1 MTPAVAADGALRVRL
16 TVPVTEVGFGPFRF
30 DPLAQLVGAA
40 LADLLAPLLDGA
52 PARRPSAAGP
62 AVDVFPLAVPA
73 GEGVSI
79 PLSGFGEIGVAN
91 DHGLLLLT
99 VPAPMARWAQER
111 IGGALVR
118 GPEAALSVDGTARVA
133 KLWVHLRPGARAS
146 LPLGSF
152 GEAGVEA
159 A

>member
-1 MTPAVAADGALRVRL
+1 MSAADGALRVRL

-30 DPLAQLVGAA
+30 DPLAHLVGAP

-52 PARRPSAAGP
+52 PSRRPSTAGP
-62 AVDVFPLAVPA
+62 AVDVFPLAVPP

-79 PLSGFGEIGVAN
+79 PLGGFGEVGVAN
-91 DHGLLLLT
+91 DGGLLLLT
-99 VPAPMARWAQER
+99 VPAPMAAWARER
-111 IGGALVR
+111 IGPALMR
-118 GPEAALSVDGTARVA
+118 GPEAALSADGTARVA
-133 KLWVHLRPGARAS
+133 RMWVHLRRGARAS

>member
-1 MTPAVAADGALRVRL
+1 MSAADGALRVRL

-30 DPLAQLVGAA
+30 DALAQLVGAP
-40 LADLLAPLLDGA
+40 LADLVAPLLDGV
-52 PARRPSAAGP
+52 PSRRPSAAGP
-62 AVDVFPLAVPA
+62 AVDVFPLAVPP

-79 PLSGFGEIGVAN
+79 PLGSFGEVGVAN
-91 DHGLLLLT
+91 DGGLLLLT
-99 VPAPMARWAQER
+99 VPAPMAKWAQER
-111 IGGALVR
+111 IGAALVR
-118 GPEAALSVDGTARVA
+118 GPEAALSVDGSARVA
-133 KLWVHLRPGARAS
+133 RMWVHLRRGARAS